1 MHAKSE
7 SSDGAAVRTRIHIR
21 KKINSDIWQTTSNS
35 CTVTT
40 SN

>member
-21 KKINSDIWQTTSNS
+21 KKKL
-35 CTVTT
+35 TVIYGKPLVIHVK
-40 SN
+40 